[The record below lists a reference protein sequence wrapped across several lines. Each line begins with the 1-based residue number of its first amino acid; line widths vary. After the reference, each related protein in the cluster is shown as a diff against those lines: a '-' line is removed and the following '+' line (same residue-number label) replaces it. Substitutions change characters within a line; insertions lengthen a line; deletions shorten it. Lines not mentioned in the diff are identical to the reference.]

1 MNLARSVPVSSNL
14 LHRLAL
20 NLVIDRERID
30 EPFTRNCDKFRR
42 KQSIVPFDT
51 ICLGFAVASG
61 LDKQT
66 PRRSGIQAVCG
77 QLPKFLSTR
86 YWN

>member
-20 NLVIDRERID
+20 NLVIDKERID
-30 EPFTRNCDKFRR
+30 EPFTQNCGKFRR
-42 KQSIVPFDT
+42 KQPIAPFDT
-51 ICLGFAVASG
+51 ICLRFPVASG

-66 PRRSGIQAVCG
+66 PRRSGIQTVRG